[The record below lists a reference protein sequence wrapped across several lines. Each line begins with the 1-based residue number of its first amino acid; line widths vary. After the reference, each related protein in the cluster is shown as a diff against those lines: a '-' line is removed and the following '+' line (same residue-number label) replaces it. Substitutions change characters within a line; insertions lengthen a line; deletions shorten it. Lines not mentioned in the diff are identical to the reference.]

1 MPEKLA
7 RLTAIGFFRIGLWK
21 LTDRGLNF
29 EIDEQLASPRNVLY
43 AFVVDGSLAYIGKT
57 TIPLRD
63 RLQRYKTPAKS
74 AEKGGST
81 NIKIKRN
88 ILQSLTEGR
97 AVEIFV
103 MQSKSQQDHG
113 GFVVNIAAGLE
124 DSLVADLCP
133 PWNGRPQSNPTAVQ
147 PISSTF
153 RETVEPKV
161 VVGKSSARV
170 TAAHL
175 RDMLNQL
182 LLEASS
188 ASASHADIQA
198 GVLHRRVGGYP
209 GRSHAMPVC
218 CDVMRAAMRA
228 GDIVLSQP
236 PKGKGASL
244 TIRYKLPHES

>member
-7 RLTAIGFFRIGLWK
+7 RLTAIGFLRIGSWK
-21 LTDRGLNF
+21 LTDRGLTF
-29 EIDEQLASPRNVLY
+29 EIDEQLASARNVLY
-43 AFVVDGSLAYIGKT
+43 AFAVDGSLAYIGKT
-57 TIPLRD
+57 IVPLRD

-81 NIKIKRN
+81 NIKNNRN
-88 ILQSLTEGR
+88 ILQSLRKGR

-103 MQSKSQQDHG
+103 LQSESRQEHG
-113 GFVVNIAAGLE
+113 GFVVNLAAGLE
-124 DSLVADLCP
+124 DSLVADLSP

-153 RETVEPKV
+153 AVTVEPKV
-161 VVGKSSARV
+161 IVGKSSTRV
-170 TAAHL
+170 TAADL
-175 RDMLNQL
+175 RDMLSQL

-188 ASASHADIQA
+188 AGASHADIQA
-198 GVLHRRVGGYP
+198 GGLHRRVGGYP
-209 GRSHAMPVC
+209 GTSHAMPVC